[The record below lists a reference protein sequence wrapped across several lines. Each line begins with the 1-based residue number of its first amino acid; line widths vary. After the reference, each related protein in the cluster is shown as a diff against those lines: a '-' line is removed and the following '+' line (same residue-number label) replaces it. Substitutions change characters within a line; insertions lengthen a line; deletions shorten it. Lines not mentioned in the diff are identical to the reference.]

1 MGARVGGGAYLICM
15 FASLCGRFGG
25 KGGVSVDMS
34 WCFRG
39 VGGVFEDGAVFEGT
53 GSDVGLDQIR
63 PRGLHSGCGGV
74 WMF

>member
-25 KGGVSVDMS
+25 KERVFVDMS
-34 WCFRG
+34 WYFGG

>member
-25 KGGVSVDMS
+25 KERVSVDMS
-34 WCFRG
+34 WYFGG

-63 PRGLHSGCGGV
+63 PRRLQVNVAGFV
-74 WMF
+74 